1 MIGPGGMG
9 RLSDRNRPKAKLKDV
24 SIRRIL
30 LLFKRYWGQLLVI
43 IGLALLAAVMG
54 LIPPLVMK
62 EIIDTAIPQGRV
74 QLLSVMALLLIV
86 LPVLS
91 GVVGVW
97 QNHLNTKVTQ
107 GVIRDLGQSLFHN
120 LQRQSMSFFT
130 DARSGEIVQRITGD
144 VQSVQS
150 VVTSIVVSSITQIVI
165 VFTTIGIL
173 FALDWKL
180 AIISVLI
187 LPLFVLPVK
196 KVSKLRKELRIETQ
210 KVRSDITS
218 QLNENFGIS
227 GALLT
232 RIFGREKQQ
241 EQEFTTMNQKVMD
254 LELRLN
260 LVGRWFGMATSTL
273 GPLGTAIIYI
283 YGGYSVIQGDMTLG
297 SIVAFTAYL
306 GRLYMPVGTLLN
318 LHVEVAT
325 ALGVFQRIF
334 EYQDMVPDV
343 MDAEGARQLG
353 AVAGHVRYKQ
363 VSFAYKVGEQSR
375 VREKGKLAEAGQ
387 KGRTGESGERG
398 KAEELHEVEQ
408 RGKLAERGEG
418 AERGRLTD
426 RGEGAEKGRLTDR
439 GGEREKVQYALR
451 DITFE
456 AQPGEMVAL
465 VGPSGAGKSTL
476 IGMIA
481 RLYDPTAG
489 VVEVDGVNV
498 RDVELA
504 SLRAQIAYVTQ
515 ESFLFH
521 ATIGD
526 NLRFAREDATR
537 EEMEAACRQA
547 YIHDFIVS
555 LPEGYDTM
563 VGERGH
569 RLSGGER
576 QRIAIARAILKRP
589 RILILDE
596 ATSHLDSESESYV
609 QAALEELMQ
618 GRTTL
623 VIAHRLSTVLA
634 ADHILVI
641 EAGSVVE
648 RGTHSELLALEG
660 LYARLYSTQFAK
672 AAEEA
677 AKGGLV

>member
-1 MIGPGGMG
+1 MG

-74 QLLSVMALLLIV
+74 QLLAVMALLLIV

-343 MDAEGARQLG
+343 MDADGARQLG
-353 AVAGHVRYKQ
+353 PVAGHVRYKQ

-375 VREKGKLAEAGQ
+375 AREKGKLVEAGQ
-387 KGRTGESGERG
+387 KATPG
-398 KAEELHEVEQ
+398 EQ
-408 RGKLAERGEG
+408 RER
-418 AERGRLTD
+418 D
-426 RGEGAEKGRLTDR
+426 
-439 GGEREKVQYALR
+439 KVQYALR

-526 NLRFAREDATR
+526 NLRFAREDATH

-677 AKGGLV
+677 AKGGVG

>member
-1 MIGPGGMG
+1 MG

-24 SIRRIL
+24 SVKRIL
-30 LLFKRYWGQLLVI
+30 RLFRGYWGQLLVI
-43 IGLALLAAVMG
+43 IGLALLAAVIG

-62 EIIDTAIPQGRV
+62 EIIDKAIPQGSMK
-74 QLLSVMALLLIV
+74 LLAEMAMLMLL

-91 GVVGVW
+91 GVLGVW

-107 GVIRDLGQSLFHN
+107 GVIRDLGQSLFQN

-144 VQSVQS
+144 VQAVQS
-150 VVTSIVVSSITQIVI
+150 VVTSLVVSSITQIVI
-165 VFTTIGIL
+165 VVSTISIL

-196 KVSKLRKELRIETQ
+196 KVSKLRKALRMETQ
-210 KVRSDITS
+210 KVRSDISS
-218 QLNENFGIS
+218 QLSENFGIS

-232 RIFGREKQQ
+232 RIFGRERQQ
-241 EQEFTTMNQKVMD
+241 EIEFTAMNQKVMD

-273 GPLGTAIIYI
+273 GPLGTAIIYL
-283 YGGYSVIQGDMTLG
+283 YGGYSVISGSMSLG
-297 SIVAFTAYL
+297 AIVAFAAYL

-318 LHVEVAT
+318 LQVEVGT

-343 MDAEGARQLG
+343 MDAAGARPLG
-353 AVAGHVRYKQ
+353 PVAGHVAYKQ
-363 VSFAYKVGEQSR
+363 VSFAYKPG
-375 VREKGKLAEAGQ
+375 
-387 KGRTGESGERG
+387 
-398 KAEELHEVEQ
+398 
-408 RGKLAERGEG
+408 
-418 AERGRLTD
+418 
-426 RGEGAEKGRLTDR
+426 
-439 GGEREKVQYALR
+439 QYALR
-451 DITFE
+451 DVTFD

-481 RLYDPTAG
+481 RLYDPTEG
-489 VVEVDGVNV
+489 IVEVDGVNV
-498 RDVELA
+498 TDVQLD

-648 RGTHSELLALEG
+648 RGTHRELLALDG
-660 LYARLYSTQFAK
+660 LYARLYSKQFAT
-672 AAEEA
+672 AAE
-677 AKGGLV
+677 V

>member
-1 MIGPGGMG
+1 MGPGGMG
-9 RLSDRNRPKAKLKDV
+9 RLSDRDRPKAKLKDV
-24 SIRRIL
+24 SVKRIL
-30 LLFKRYWGQLLVI
+30 TLFRGYWGQLLGI
-43 IGLALLAAVMG
+43 IGLALLAAVVG

-62 EIIDTAIPQGRV
+62 EIIDKAIPQGNMR
-74 QLLSVMALLLIV
+74 LLAELAMLMLLL
-86 LPVLS
+86 PVVS
-91 GVVGVW
+91 GVLGVW

-107 GVIRDLGQSLFHN
+107 GVIRDLGLSLFQN
-120 LQRQSMSFFT
+120 LQRQSMAFYT

-144 VQSVQS
+144 VQAVQG
-150 VVTSIVVSSITQIVI
+150 VVTSLVVSSITQLVI
-165 VFTTIGIL
+165 VATTIGIL

-187 LPLFVLPVK
+187 LPLFMMPVK
-196 KVSKLRKELRIETQ
+196 KVSKLRKALRIETQ

-232 RIFGREKQQ
+232 RIFGRERQQ
-241 EQEFTTMNQKVMD
+241 EAEFKAMNQKVMD

-273 GPLGTAIIYI
+273 GPLGTAIIYM
-283 YGGYSVIQGDMTLG
+283 YGGFSVISGTMSLG
-297 SIVAFTAYL
+297 AIVAFAAYL

-318 LHVEVAT
+318 LQVEVGT

-343 MDAEGARQLG
+343 MDAPGAMPLPQ
-353 AVAGHVRYKQ
+353 VAGRVAYKH
-363 VSFAYKVGEQSR
+363 VSFAYKPG
-375 VREKGKLAEAGQ
+375 
-387 KGRTGESGERG
+387 
-398 KAEELHEVEQ
+398 
-408 RGKLAERGEG
+408 
-418 AERGRLTD
+418 
-426 RGEGAEKGRLTDR
+426 
-439 GGEREKVQYALR
+439 QYALR
-451 DITFE
+451 DVTFE
-456 AQPGEMVAL
+456 AQPGEMIAL

-481 RLYDPTAG
+481 RLYDPTEG
-489 VVEVDGVNV
+489 IVEVDGVNV
-498 RDVELA
+498 RGVGLA
-504 SLRAQIAYVTQ
+504 SLRSQIAYVTQ

-648 RGTHSELLALEG
+648 RGTHRELLALDG

-677 AKGGLV
+677 

>member
-1 MIGPGGMG
+1 MGPGGMG

-24 SIRRIL
+24 SVKRIL
-30 LLFKRYWGQLLVI
+30 RLFKGYWGQLLAI
-43 IGLALLAAVMG
+43 IGLALFAAIIG

-62 EIIDTAIPQGRV
+62 EIIDTAIPKGNV
-74 QLLSVMALLLIV
+74 KLLAGMALLMLF
-86 LPVLS
+86 LPVVS
-91 GVVGVW
+91 GILGVW

-120 LQRQSMSFFT
+120 LQRQSMAFFT

-144 VQSVQS
+144 VQAVQS
-150 VVTSIVVSSITQIVI
+150 VVTSLVVSSITQIVI
-165 VFTTIGIL
+165 VVSTIGIL

-196 KVSKLRKELRIETQ
+196 KVSRLRKSLRTETQ

-218 QLNENFGIS
+218 QLSENFGIS

-241 EQEFTTMNQKVMD
+241 EIEFTAMNQKVMD

-260 LVGRWFGMATSTL
+260 LIGRWFGMATSTL
-273 GPLGTAIIYI
+273 GPLGTAIIYM
-283 YGGYSVIQGDMTLG
+283 YGGYSVISGSMTLG
-297 SIVAFTAYL
+297 SIVAFAAYL

-343 MDAEGARQLG
+343 MDSVGAAPLKQ
-353 AVAGHVRYKQ
+353 VAGRVAYKQ
-363 VSFAYKVGEQSR
+363 VSFAYKPG
-375 VREKGKLAEAGQ
+375 
-387 KGRTGESGERG
+387 
-398 KAEELHEVEQ
+398 
-408 RGKLAERGEG
+408 
-418 AERGRLTD
+418 
-426 RGEGAEKGRLTDR
+426 
-439 GGEREKVQYALR
+439 QYALR
-451 DITFE
+451 DVTFE

-481 RLYDPTAG
+481 RLYDSTSG

-498 RDVELA
+498 RDVQLA

-648 RGTHSELLALEG
+648 RGTHRELLALDG
-660 LYARLYSTQFAK
+660 LYARLYSTQFAH
-672 AAEEA
+672 AAEE
-677 AKGGLV
+677 

>member
-1 MIGPGGMG
+1 MG

-24 SIRRIL
+24 SVKRIL
-30 LLFKRYWGQLLVI
+30 RLFKGYWGQLLAI
-43 IGLALLAAVMG
+43 IGLALFAAVIG

-62 EIIDTAIPQGRV
+62 EIIDKAIPQGNMK
-74 QLLSVMALLLIV
+74 LLAGMALLMIF
-86 LPVLS
+86 LPVVS
-91 GVVGVW
+91 GVLGVW

-120 LQRQSMSFFT
+120 LQRQSMAFFT
-130 DARSGEIVQRITGD
+130 EARSGEIVQRITGD
-144 VQSVQS
+144 VQAVQS
-150 VVTSIVVSSITQIVI
+150 VVTSLVVSSITQIVI
-165 VFTTIGIL
+165 VVSTIGIL

-196 KVSKLRKELRIETQ
+196 KVSKLRKELRTETQ

-218 QLNENFGIS
+218 QLSENFGIS

-241 EQEFTTMNQKVMD
+241 EIEFMAMNQKVMD

-273 GPLGTAIIYI
+273 GPLGTAIIYM
-283 YGGYSVIQGDMTLG
+283 YGGYSVISGIMTLG
-297 SIVAFTAYL
+297 SIVAFAAYL
-306 GRLYMPVGTLLN
+306 GRLYMPVGMLLN

-343 MDAEGARQLG
+343 MDAEGARPLG
-353 AVAGHVRYKQ
+353 LVEGRVAYKQ
-363 VSFAYKVGEQSR
+363 VSFAYKPG
-375 VREKGKLAEAGQ
+375 
-387 KGRTGESGERG
+387 
-398 KAEELHEVEQ
+398 
-408 RGKLAERGEG
+408 
-418 AERGRLTD
+418 
-426 RGEGAEKGRLTDR
+426 
-439 GGEREKVQYALR
+439 QYALR
-451 DITFE
+451 DVTFE

-481 RLYDPTAG
+481 RLYDSTSG

-498 RDVELA
+498 RDVQLA

-648 RGTHSELLALEG
+648 RGTHSELLALDG
-660 LYARLYSTQFAK
+660 LYARLYSTQFASVT
-672 AAEEA
+672 EE
-677 AKGGLV
+677 

>member
-1 MIGPGGMG
+1 MG

-24 SIRRIL
+24 SVKRIL
-30 LLFKRYWGQLLVI
+30 RLFKGYWGQLLAI
-43 IGLALLAAVMG
+43 IGLALFAAIIG

-62 EIIDTAIPQGRV
+62 EIIDTAIPKGNV
-74 QLLSVMALLLIV
+74 KLLAGMALLMLF
-86 LPVLS
+86 LPVVS
-91 GVVGVW
+91 GILGVW

-120 LQRQSMSFFT
+120 LQRQSMAFFT

-144 VQSVQS
+144 VQAVQS
-150 VVTSIVVSSITQIVI
+150 VVTSLVVSSITQIVI
-165 VFTTIGIL
+165 VVSTIGIL

-196 KVSKLRKELRIETQ
+196 KVSRLRKSLRTETQ

-218 QLNENFGIS
+218 QLSENFGIS

-241 EQEFTTMNQKVMD
+241 EIEFTAMNQKVMD

-260 LVGRWFGMATSTL
+260 LIGRWFGMATSTL
-273 GPLGTAIIYI
+273 GPLGTAIIYM
-283 YGGYSVIQGDMTLG
+283 YGGYSVISGSMTLG
-297 SIVAFTAYL
+297 SIVAFAAYL

-343 MDAEGARQLG
+343 MDSVGAAPLKQ
-353 AVAGHVRYKQ
+353 VAGRVAYKQ
-363 VSFAYKVGEQSR
+363 VSFAYKPG
-375 VREKGKLAEAGQ
+375 
-387 KGRTGESGERG
+387 
-398 KAEELHEVEQ
+398 
-408 RGKLAERGEG
+408 
-418 AERGRLTD
+418 
-426 RGEGAEKGRLTDR
+426 
-439 GGEREKVQYALR
+439 QYALR
-451 DITFE
+451 DVTFE

-481 RLYDPTAG
+481 RLYDSTSG

-498 RDVELA
+498 RDVQLA

-648 RGTHSELLALEG
+648 RGTHRELLALDG
-660 LYARLYSTQFAK
+660 LYARLYSTQFAH
-672 AAEEA
+672 AAEE
-677 AKGGLV
+677 

>member
-1 MIGPGGMG
+1 MGPGGMG

-30 LLFKRYWGQLLVI
+30 FLFKRYWGQLLVI
-43 IGLALLAAVMG
+43 IGLALLAAVIG

-74 QLLSVMALLLIV
+74 QLLSVMALLLIL

-91 GVVGVW
+91 GVLGVW

-120 LQRQSMSFFT
+120 LQRQSMAFFT

-196 KVSKLRKELRIETQ
+196 KVSKLRKALRLETQ

-241 EQEFTTMNQKVMD
+241 ELEFTTMNQKVMD

-283 YGGYSVIQGDMTLG
+283 YGGYSVINGDMTLG

-318 LHVEVAT
+318 LQVEVAT

-353 AVAGHVRYKQ
+353 PVAGRVSYKQ
-363 VSFAYKVGEQSR
+363 VSFAYKSGEAGGSGRQGKSVDQGEAR
-375 VREKGKLAEAGQ
+375 QKGKPGDPGEEAGSWRIQ
-387 KGRTGESGERG
+387 VKQGRKGSKDPGEARQEGKGRS
-398 KAEELHEVEQ
+398 
-408 RGKLAERGEG
+408 
-418 AERGRLTD
+418 
-426 RGEGAEKGRLTDR
+426 
-439 GGEREKVQYALR
+439 VQYALR
-451 DITFE
+451 DVTFE

-498 RDVELA
+498 RDVGLA

-641 EAGSVVE
+641 EAGGVVE

-677 AKGGLV
+677 AK

>member
-1 MIGPGGMG
+1 MG

-74 QLLSVMALLLIV
+74 QLLAVMALLLIV

-196 KVSKLRKELRIETQ
+196 KVSKLRKDLRIETQ

-353 AVAGHVRYKQ
+353 PVAGHVRYKQ

-375 VREKGKLAEAGQ
+375 ARVKGKLAEV
-387 KGRTGESGERG
+387 GE
-398 KAEELHEVEQ
+398 KATPGEQ
-408 RGKLAERGEG
+408 R
-418 AERGRLTD
+418 
-426 RGEGAEKGRLTDR
+426 
-439 GGEREKVQYALR
+439 EREKVQYALR

-489 VVEVDGVNV
+489 AVEVDGVNV

-677 AKGGLV
+677 AKGGLG

>member
-1 MIGPGGMG
+1 MG

-24 SIRRIL
+24 SVRRIL
-30 LLFKRYWGQLLVI
+30 QLFKRYWAQIIVI
-43 IGLALLAAVMG
+43 IGLALLAAVIG

-74 QLLSVMALLLIV
+74 KLLSVMALMMIL

-91 GVVGVW
+91 GMLGVW

-120 LQRQSMSFFT
+120 LQRQSMAFFT

-196 KVSKLRKELRIETQ
+196 RVSKMRKELRVETQ

-241 EQEFTTMNQKVMD
+241 EQAFTTMNQKVMD

-283 YGGYSVIQGDMTLG
+283 YGGYSVIQGHMTLG

-318 LHVEVAT
+318 LQVEVAT

-343 MDAEGARQLG
+343 MDAEDAFELG
-353 AVAGHVRYKQ
+353 PVKGRVAYKG
-363 VSFAYKVGEQSR
+363 VSFAYKPD
-375 VREKGKLAEAGQ
+375 KG
-387 KGRTGESGERG
+387 GERG
-398 KAEELHEVEQ
+398 KVGKPAE
-408 RGKLAERGEG
+408 RGTAGELAERGKAGELVERG
-418 AERGRLTD
+418 KAGELAERGKAGELEE
-426 RGEGAEKGRLTDR
+426 RGKA
-439 GGEREKVQYALR
+439 VQYALR

-489 VVEVDGVNV
+489 SIEVDGVNV
-498 RDVELA
+498 RAVELA

-547 YIHDFIVS
+547 YIHDFIMS

-609 QAALEELMQ
+609 QAALEKLMQ

-648 RGTHSELLALEG
+648 RGTHSELLAKEG

-677 AKGGLV
+677 AK

>member
-1 MIGPGGMG
+1 MG

-24 SIRRIL
+24 SVKRIL
-30 LLFKRYWGQLLVI
+30 RLFKGYWGQLLAI
-43 IGLALLAAVMG
+43 IGLALFAALIG

-62 EIIDTAIPQGRV
+62 EIIDKAIPQGNMK
-74 QLLSVMALLLIV
+74 LLAGMALLMIF
-86 LPVLS
+86 LPVVS
-91 GVVGVW
+91 GVLGVW

-120 LQRQSMSFFT
+120 LQRQSMAFFT

-144 VQSVQS
+144 VQAVQS
-150 VVTSIVVSSITQIVI
+150 VVTSLVVSSITQIVI
-165 VFTTIGIL
+165 VVSTIGIL

-196 KVSKLRKELRIETQ
+196 KVSRLRKSLRTETQ

-218 QLNENFGIS
+218 QLSENFGIS

-241 EQEFTTMNQKVMD
+241 EIEFTAMNQKVMD

-273 GPLGTAIIYI
+273 GPLGTAIIYM
-283 YGGYSVIQGDMTLG
+283 YGGYSVISGSMTLG
-297 SIVAFTAYL
+297 SIVAFAAYL
-306 GRLYMPVGTLLN
+306 GRLYMPVGMLLN

-343 MDAEGARQLG
+343 MDADGARPLSQVEG
-353 AVAGHVRYKQ
+353 RVAYKQ
-363 VSFAYKVGEQSR
+363 VSFAYKPG
-375 VREKGKLAEAGQ
+375 
-387 KGRTGESGERG
+387 
-398 KAEELHEVEQ
+398 
-408 RGKLAERGEG
+408 
-418 AERGRLTD
+418 
-426 RGEGAEKGRLTDR
+426 
-439 GGEREKVQYALR
+439 QYALR
-451 DITFE
+451 DVTFE

-481 RLYDPTAG
+481 RLYDSTSG

-498 RDVELA
+498 RDVQLA

-648 RGTHSELLALEG
+648 RGTHSELLALDG
-660 LYARLYSTQFAK
+660 LYARLYSTQFAH
-672 AAEEA
+672 AVEE
-677 AKGGLV
+677 

>member
-1 MIGPGGMG
+1 VIGPGGSGGPGGMG

-74 QLLSVMALLLIV
+74 QLLAVMALLLIV

-343 MDAEGARQLG
+343 MDADGARQLG
-353 AVAGHVRYKQ
+353 PVAGHVRYKQ

-375 VREKGKLAEAGQ
+375 AREKGKLVEAGQ
-387 KGRTGESGERG
+387 KATPG
-398 KAEELHEVEQ
+398 EQ
-408 RGKLAERGEG
+408 R
-418 AERGRLTD
+418 
-426 RGEGAEKGRLTDR
+426 
-439 GGEREKVQYALR
+439 EREKVQYALR

-526 NLRFAREDATR
+526 NLRFAREDATH

-677 AKGGLV
+677 AKGGVG

>member
-1 MIGPGGMG
+1 MG

-24 SIRRIL
+24 SVKRIL
-30 LLFKRYWGQLLVI
+30 RLFKGYWGQLLAI
-43 IGLALLAAVMG
+43 IGLALFAALIG

-62 EIIDTAIPQGRV
+62 EIIDTAIPQGNMK
-74 QLLSVMALLLIV
+74 LLAGMALLMIF
-86 LPVLS
+86 LPVVS
-91 GVVGVW
+91 GMLGVW

-120 LQRQSMSFFT
+120 LQRQSMAFFT
-130 DARSGEIVQRITGD
+130 EARSGEIVQRITGD
-144 VQSVQS
+144 VQAVQS
-150 VVTSIVVSSITQIVI
+150 VVTSLVVSSITQIVI
-165 VFTTIGIL
+165 VVSTIGIL

-196 KVSKLRKELRIETQ
+196 KVSRLRKSLRTETQ

-218 QLNENFGIS
+218 QLTENFGIS

-241 EQEFTTMNQKVMD
+241 EIEFTAMNQKVMD

-273 GPLGTAIIYI
+273 GPLGTAIIYM
-283 YGGYSVIQGDMTLG
+283 YGGYSVISGSMTLG
-297 SIVAFTAYL
+297 SIVAFAAYL
-306 GRLYMPVGTLLN
+306 GRLYMPVGMLLN

-343 MDAEGARQLG
+343 MDSVGATPLTQ
-353 AVAGHVRYKQ
+353 VAGRVAYKQ
-363 VSFAYKVGEQSR
+363 VSFAYKPG
-375 VREKGKLAEAGQ
+375 
-387 KGRTGESGERG
+387 
-398 KAEELHEVEQ
+398 
-408 RGKLAERGEG
+408 
-418 AERGRLTD
+418 
-426 RGEGAEKGRLTDR
+426 
-439 GGEREKVQYALR
+439 QYALR
-451 DITFE
+451 DVTFE

-481 RLYDPTAG
+481 RLYDSTSG

-498 RDVELA
+498 RDVQLA
-504 SLRAQIAYVTQ
+504 SLREQIAYVTQ

-648 RGTHSELLALEG
+648 RGTHSELLALDG
-660 LYARLYSTQFAK
+660 LYARLYSTQFAH
-672 AAEEA
+672 AAE
-677 AKGGLV
+677 V

>member
-1 MIGPGGMG
+1 MG

-150 VVTSIVVSSITQIVI
+150 VVTSIVVSSITQIVV

-353 AVAGHVRYKQ
+353 PVAGHVRYKQ

-375 VREKGKLAEAGQ
+375 AREKGKLAEAGQ
-387 KGRTGESGERG
+387 KATPG
-398 KAEELHEVEQ
+398 EQ
-408 RGKLAERGEG
+408 RA
-418 AERGRLTD
+418 
-426 RGEGAEKGRLTDR
+426 
-439 GGEREKVQYALR
+439 REKVQYALR

-489 VVEVDGVNV
+489 AVEVDGVNV

-677 AKGGLV
+677 AKGGLG

>member
-1 MIGPGGMG
+1 MKMGPGGMG
-9 RLSDRNRPKAKLKDV
+9 RLSDRDRPKAKLKDV
-24 SIRRIL
+24 SVKRIL
-30 LLFKRYWGQLLVI
+30 TLFRGYWGQLLGI
-43 IGLALLAAVMG
+43 IGLALLAAVVG

-62 EIIDTAIPQGRV
+62 EIIDKAIPQGSMR
-74 QLLSVMALLLIV
+74 LLAEMAMLMLLL
-86 LPVLS
+86 PVVS
-91 GVVGVW
+91 GVLGVW

-107 GVIRDLGQSLFHN
+107 GVIRDLGLSLFQN
-120 LQRQSMSFFT
+120 LQRQSMAFYT

-144 VQSVQS
+144 VQAVQG
-150 VVTSIVVSSITQIVI
+150 VVTSLVVSSITQLVI
-165 VFTTIGIL
+165 VATTIGIL

-187 LPLFVLPVK
+187 LPLFMMPVK
-196 KVSKLRKELRIETQ
+196 KVSKLRKALRIETQ
-210 KVRSDITS
+210 RVRSDITS

-232 RIFGREKQQ
+232 RIFGRERQQ
-241 EQEFTTMNQKVMD
+241 EAEFKAMNQKVMD

-273 GPLGTAIIYI
+273 GPLGTAIIYL
-283 YGGYSVIQGDMTLG
+283 YGGFSVISGTMSLG
-297 SIVAFTAYL
+297 AIVAFAAYL

-318 LHVEVAT
+318 LQVEVGT

-343 MDAEGARQLG
+343 MDAPGALPLPQ
-353 AVAGHVRYKQ
+353 VAGRVAYKH
-363 VSFAYKVGEQSR
+363 VSFAYKPG
-375 VREKGKLAEAGQ
+375 
-387 KGRTGESGERG
+387 
-398 KAEELHEVEQ
+398 
-408 RGKLAERGEG
+408 
-418 AERGRLTD
+418 
-426 RGEGAEKGRLTDR
+426 
-439 GGEREKVQYALR
+439 QYALQ
-451 DITFE
+451 DVTFE
-456 AQPGEMVAL
+456 AQPGEMIAL

-481 RLYDPTAG
+481 RLYDPTDG
-489 VVEVDGVNV
+489 IVEVDGVNV
-498 RDVELA
+498 RGVRLA
-504 SLRAQIAYVTQ
+504 SLRSQIAYVTQ

-648 RGTHSELLALEG
+648 RGTHRELLALDG

-672 AAEEA
+672 VAEEA
-677 AKGGLV
+677 

>member
-1 MIGPGGMG
+1 MGPGSMG

-24 SIRRIL
+24 SVRRIL
-30 LLFKRYWGQLLVI
+30 RLFKGYWGQLIAI
-43 IGLALLAAVMG
+43 IGLALFAALIG

-62 EIIDTAIPQGRV
+62 EIIDKAIPQGNMK
-74 QLLSVMALLLIV
+74 LLAGMALLMIF
-86 LPVLS
+86 LPVVS
-91 GVVGVW
+91 GVLGVW

-120 LQRQSMSFFT
+120 LQRQSMAFFT

-144 VQSVQS
+144 VQAVQS
-150 VVTSIVVSSITQIVI
+150 VVTSLVVSSITQIVI
-165 VFTTIGIL
+165 VVSTIGIL

-196 KVSKLRKELRIETQ
+196 KVSRVRKSLRTETQ

-218 QLNENFGIS
+218 QLSENFGIS

-241 EQEFTTMNQKVMD
+241 EIEFTAMNQKVMD

-273 GPLGTAIIYI
+273 GPLGTAIIYM
-283 YGGYSVIQGDMTLG
+283 YGGYSVISGSMTLG
-297 SIVAFTAYL
+297 SIVAFAAYL
-306 GRLYMPVGTLLN
+306 GRLYMPVGMLLN

-343 MDAEGARQLG
+343 MDHADAQPLG
-353 AVAGHVRYKQ
+353 SVAGRVAYKQ
-363 VSFAYKVGEQSR
+363 VSFAYKPG
-375 VREKGKLAEAGQ
+375 
-387 KGRTGESGERG
+387 
-398 KAEELHEVEQ
+398 
-408 RGKLAERGEG
+408 
-418 AERGRLTD
+418 
-426 RGEGAEKGRLTDR
+426 
-439 GGEREKVQYALR
+439 QYALR
-451 DITFE
+451 DVTFE

-481 RLYDPTAG
+481 RLYDPTSG

-648 RGTHSELLALEG
+648 RGTHSELLALDG
-660 LYARLYSTQFAK
+660 LYARLYSTQFAH
-672 AAEEA
+672 AAEE
-677 AKGGLV
+677 

>member
-1 MIGPGGMG
+1 MGPGGMG

-24 SIRRIL
+24 SVRRIL
-30 LLFKRYWGQLLVI
+30 FLFKRYWGQLLVI
-43 IGLALLAAVMG
+43 IGLALLAAVIG

-74 QLLSVMALLLIV
+74 QLLSVMALLLIL

-91 GVVGVW
+91 GVLGVW

-120 LQRQSMSFFT
+120 LQRQSMAFFT

-196 KVSKLRKELRIETQ
+196 KVSKLRKALRLETQ

-241 EQEFTTMNQKVMD
+241 ELEFTTMNQKVMD

-283 YGGYSVIQGDMTLG
+283 YGGYSVINGDMTLG

-318 LHVEVAT
+318 LQVEVAT

-353 AVAGHVRYKQ
+353 PVAGRVSYKQ
-363 VSFAYKVGEQSR
+363 VSFAYKSGEAGGSGRQGKSVDQGEAR
-375 VREKGKLAEAGQ
+375 QKGKLGDQGEARQ
-387 KGRTGESGERG
+387 KGKLGDPGEARQE
-398 KAEELHEVEQ
+398 
-408 RGKLAERGEG
+408 GKL
-418 AERGRLTD
+418 
-426 RGEGAEKGRLTDR
+426 KGSR
-439 GGEREKVQYALR
+439 
-451 DITFE
+451 
-456 AQPGEMVAL
+456 
-465 VGPSGAGKSTL
+465 
-476 IGMIA
+476 
-481 RLYDPTAG
+481 
-489 VVEVDGVNV
+489 
-498 RDVELA
+498 
-504 SLRAQIAYVTQ
+504 
-515 ESFLFH
+515 
-521 ATIGD
+521 
-526 NLRFAREDATR
+526 
-537 EEMEAACRQA
+537 
-547 YIHDFIVS
+547 
-555 LPEGYDTM
+555 
-563 VGERGH
+563 
-569 RLSGGER
+569 
-576 QRIAIARAILKRP
+576 
-589 RILILDE
+589 
-596 ATSHLDSESESYV
+596 
-609 QAALEELMQ
+609 
-618 GRTTL
+618 
-623 VIAHRLSTVLA
+623 
-634 ADHILVI
+634 
-641 EAGSVVE
+641 
-648 RGTHSELLALEG
+648 
-660 LYARLYSTQFAK
+660 
-672 AAEEA
+672 
-677 AKGGLV
+677 

>member
-1 MIGPGGMG
+1 MG

-30 LLFKRYWGQLLVI
+30 LLFKSYWGQIMVI
-43 IGLALLAAVMG
+43 IGLALLAAVIG

-74 QLLSVMALLLIV
+74 KLLSVMALLMIL

-91 GVVGVW
+91 GVLGVW

-107 GVIRDLGQSLFHN
+107 GVIRDLGQSLFVN
-120 LQRQSMSFFT
+120 LQRQSMAFFT

-196 KVSKLRKELRIETQ
+196 KVSQVRKVLRLETQ
-210 KVRSDITS
+210 KVRSEITS

-241 EQEFTTMNQKVMD
+241 EQEFTKMNQKVMD

-260 LVGRWFGMATSTL
+260 LVGRWFGMATNTL

-283 YGGYSVIQGDMTLG
+283 YGGYSVINGDMTLG

-318 LHVEVAT
+318 LQVEVAT

-353 AVAGHVRYKQ
+353 TVAGRVSYKQ
-363 VSFAYKVGEQSR
+363 VSFAYKLEKTGRAEELGVGQR
-375 VREKGKLAEAGQ
+375 GRAEELGVGQ
-387 KGRTGESGERG
+387 RG
-398 KAEELHEVEQ
+398 KAKEP
-408 RGKLAERGEG
+408 
-418 AERGRLTD
+418 
-426 RGEGAEKGRLTDR
+426 
-439 GGEREKVQYALR
+439 REKVVQYALR
-451 DITFE
+451 DVTFE

-498 RDVELA
+498 RDVGLA

-677 AKGGLV
+677 AKGGLA

>member
-1 MIGPGGMG
+1 MRPGGSMG
-9 RLSDRNRPKAKLKDV
+9 GLADRMNNRPKAKLKDV
-24 SIRRIL
+24 SVRRIWQ
-30 LLFKRYWGQLLVI
+30 LFHGYWGQLIAI
-43 IGLALLAAVMG
+43 IGLALVAAVIG

-62 EIIDTAIPQGRV
+62 EIIDKAIPQGSMR
-74 QLLSVMALLLIV
+74 LLAEMALLMIL
-86 LPVLS
+86 LPVVS
-91 GVVGVW
+91 GTLGVW

-107 GVIRDLGQSLFHN
+107 GVIRDLGQSLYHN
-120 LQRQSMSFFT
+120 LQRQSMAFFT

-144 VQSVQS
+144 VQAVQN
-150 VVTSIVVSSITQIVI
+150 VVTSLVVSSITQIVI
-165 VFTTIGIL
+165 VATTMGIL

-180 AIISVLI
+180 AIISMII

-196 KVSKLRKELRIETQ
+196 KVSKVRKQLRSETQ
-210 KVRSDITS
+210 KVRSDIAA
-218 QLNENFGIS
+218 QLGESFGIS

-232 RIFGREKQQ
+232 RIFGRERQQ
-241 EQEFTTMNQKVMD
+241 EAEFTAMNQKVMD

-260 LVGRWFGMATSTL
+260 LVGRWFGMATNTL
-273 GPLGTAIIYI
+273 GPLGTAIIYL
-283 YGGYSVIQGDMTLG
+283 YGGYSVVTGSMTLG
-297 SIVAFTAYL
+297 AIVAFAAYL

-318 LHVEVAT
+318 LQVELAT

-343 MDAEGARQLG
+343 LDALDARSLTQVVG
-353 AVAGHVRYKQ
+353 RVAYKQ
-363 VSFAYKVGEQSR
+363 VSFAYKPG
-375 VREKGKLAEAGQ
+375 
-387 KGRTGESGERG
+387 
-398 KAEELHEVEQ
+398 
-408 RGKLAERGEG
+408 
-418 AERGRLTD
+418 
-426 RGEGAEKGRLTDR
+426 
-439 GGEREKVQYALR
+439 QYALR
-451 DITFE
+451 DVTFD

-498 RDVELA
+498 RDVQLA
-504 SLRAQIAYVTQ
+504 SLRSQIAYVTQ

-526 NLRFAREDATR
+526 NLRFAKADASA

-648 RGTHSELLALEG
+648 RGTHSELLALDG
-660 LYARLYSTQFAK
+660 LYARLYRTQFAK
-672 AAEEA
+672 AVEA
-677 AKGGLV
+677 

>member
-1 MIGPGGMG
+1 MMGPGGMG

-24 SIRRIL
+24 SIKRIL
-30 LLFKRYWGQLLVI
+30 GLFRGYRGQLAVI
-43 IGLALLAAVMG
+43 IGLALLAAIVG

-62 EIIDTAIPQGRV
+62 EIIDKAIPQGNMK
-74 QLLSVMALLLIV
+74 LLAEMAVLMVV

-91 GVVGVW
+91 GMLGVW

-120 LQRQSMSFFT
+120 LQRQSMAFFT

-144 VQSVQS
+144 VQAVQS
-150 VVTSIVVSSITQIVI
+150 VVTSLVVSSITQIV
-165 VFTTIGIL
+165 VVVSTIGIL

-187 LPLFVLPVK
+187 LPLFMLPVK
-196 KVSKLRKELRIETQ
+196 KVSKMRKTLRTETQ
-210 KVRSDITS
+210 KVRSDISS
-218 QLNENFGIS
+218 QLSENFGIS

-232 RIFGREKQQ
+232 RIFGREQQQ
-241 EQEFTTMNQKVMD
+241 EKEFTAMNQKVMD

-260 LVGRWFGMATSTL
+260 LVGRWFGMATNTL
-273 GPLGTAIIYI
+273 GPLGTAIIYM
-283 YGGYSVIQGDMTLG
+283 YGGYSVISGSMTLG
-297 SIVAFTAYL
+297 AIVAFAAYL
-306 GRLYMPVGTLLN
+306 GRLYMPVATLLN
-318 LHVEVAT
+318 LQVEVAT

-343 MDAEGARQLG
+343 LDRKDARPLG
-353 AVAGHVRYKQ
+353 LAAGRVAYKQ
-363 VSFAYKVGEQSR
+363 VSFAYQPG
-375 VREKGKLAEAGQ
+375 
-387 KGRTGESGERG
+387 
-398 KAEELHEVEQ
+398 
-408 RGKLAERGEG
+408 
-418 AERGRLTD
+418 
-426 RGEGAEKGRLTDR
+426 
-439 GGEREKVQYALR
+439 QYALR
-451 DITFE
+451 NVTFD
-456 AQPGEMVAL
+456 AQPGEMIAL

-481 RLYDPTAG
+481 RLYDPTEG
-489 VVEVDGVNV
+489 IVEVDGVDV
-498 RDVELA
+498 RDVQLA
-504 SLRAQIAYVTQ
+504 TLRSQIAYVTQ

-537 EEMEAACRQA
+537 EEMEAAARQA
-547 YIHDFIVS
+547 YIHDFIMS

-641 EAGSVVE
+641 EAGGVVE
-648 RGTHSELLALEG
+648 RGTHSELLALDG

-672 AAEEA
+672 AAEA
-677 AKGGLV
+677 

>member
-1 MIGPGGMG
+1 MMGPGGPGGMG

-91 GVVGVW
+91 GMVGVW

-353 AVAGHVRYKQ
+353 PVAGHVRYKQ

-375 VREKGKLAEAGQ
+375 AREKVKQEERGGKAEKPLEAGQ
-387 KGRTGESGERG
+387 KRRT
-398 KAEELHEVEQ
+398 VEQ
-408 RGKLAERGEG
+408 SERERLVDRGEG
-418 AERGRLTD
+418 AERGKLID
-426 RGEGAEKGRLTDR
+426 RS
-439 GGEREKVQYALR
+439 GEREKVQYALR

-555 LPEGYDTM
+555 LPDGYDTM

-648 RGTHSELLALEG
+648 RGTHSELLAMEG

-672 AAEEA
+672 VAEEA
-677 AKGGLV
+677 AKGGVG

>member
-1 MIGPGGMG
+1 MGPGGMG

-24 SIRRIL
+24 SVRRIL
-30 LLFKRYWGQLLVI
+30 RLFKGYWGQLMAI
-43 IGLALLAAVMG
+43 IGLALFAALIG

-62 EIIDTAIPQGRV
+62 EIIDKAIPLGNMK
-74 QLLSVMALLLIV
+74 LLAGMAMLMIV

-91 GVVGVW
+91 GVLGVW

-120 LQRQSMSFFT
+120 LQRQSMAFFT

-144 VQSVQS
+144 VQAVQS
-150 VVTSIVVSSITQIVI
+150 VVTSLVVSSITQIVI
-165 VFTTIGIL
+165 VVSTIGIL

-196 KVSKLRKELRIETQ
+196 KVSRLRKSLRTETQ

-218 QLNENFGIS
+218 QLSENFGIS

-232 RIFGREKQQ
+232 RIFGRERQQ
-241 EQEFTTMNQKVMD
+241 EIEFTAMNQKVMD

-273 GPLGTAIIYI
+273 GPLGTAIIYM
-283 YGGYSVIQGDMTLG
+283 YGGYSVISGSMTLG
-297 SIVAFTAYL
+297 SIVAFAAYL
-306 GRLYMPVGTLLN
+306 GRLYMPVGMLLN

-343 MDAEGARQLG
+343 MDSVGAAPLTK
-353 AVAGHVRYKQ
+353 VAGRVAYKQ
-363 VSFAYKVGEQSR
+363 VSFAYKPG
-375 VREKGKLAEAGQ
+375 
-387 KGRTGESGERG
+387 
-398 KAEELHEVEQ
+398 
-408 RGKLAERGEG
+408 
-418 AERGRLTD
+418 
-426 RGEGAEKGRLTDR
+426 
-439 GGEREKVQYALR
+439 QYALR
-451 DITFE
+451 DVTFE

-481 RLYDPTAG
+481 RLYDSTSG

-498 RDVELA
+498 RDVQLA
-504 SLRAQIAYVTQ
+504 SLREQIAYVTQ

-609 QAALEELMQ
+609 QSALEELMQ

-648 RGTHSELLALEG
+648 RGTHSELLAQDG
-660 LYARLYSTQFAK
+660 LYARLYSTQFAH
-672 AAEEA
+672 AAEE
-677 AKGGLV
+677 

>member
-1 MIGPGGMG
+1 MGPGGPGGMG

-91 GVVGVW
+91 GMVGVW

-353 AVAGHVRYKQ
+353 PVAGHVRYKQ

-375 VREKGKLAEAGQ
+375 AREKVKQEERGGKAEKPLEAGQ
-387 KGRTGESGERG
+387 KRRT
-398 KAEELHEVEQ
+398 VEQ
-408 RGKLAERGEG
+408 SERERLVDRGEG
-418 AERGRLTD
+418 AERGKLID
-426 RGEGAEKGRLTDR
+426 RS
-439 GGEREKVQYALR
+439 GEREKVQYALR

-555 LPEGYDTM
+555 LPDGYDTM

-648 RGTHSELLALEG
+648 RGTHSELLAMEG

-672 AAEEA
+672 VAEEA
-677 AKGGLV
+677 AKGGVG

>member
-1 MIGPGGMG
+1 MKRVLG
-9 RLSDRNRPKAKLKDV
+9 
-24 SIRRIL
+24 
-30 LLFKRYWGQLLVI
+30 LFRGYRGQLAVI
-43 IGLALLAAVMG
+43 IGLALLAAIVG

-62 EIIDTAIPQGRV
+62 EIIDQAIPQGNMRI
-74 QLLSVMALLLIV
+74 LAEMALLMVL
-86 LPVLS
+86 LPVVS
-91 GVVGVW
+91 GVLGVW

-107 GVIRDLGQSLFHN
+107 GVIRDLGQTLFHN
-120 LQRQSMSFFT
+120 LQRQSMAFFT

-144 VQSVQS
+144 VQAVQN
-150 VVTSIVVSSITQIVI
+150 VVTSLVVSSITQIVI
-165 VFTTIGIL
+165 VATTIGIL

-187 LPLFVLPVK
+187 LPLFMLPVK
-196 KVSKLRKELRIETQ
+196 KVSKLRKTLRIETQ
-210 KVRSDITS
+210 KVRSDITA
-218 QLNENFGIS
+218 QLSESFGIS

-232 RIFGREKQQ
+232 RIFGREQQQ
-241 EQEFTTMNQKVMD
+241 EKEFTTMNQKVMD

-273 GPLGTAIIYI
+273 GPLGTAIIYL
-283 YGGYSVIQGDMTLG
+283 YGGYSVISGHMTLG
-297 SIVAFTAYL
+297 AIIAFAAYL

-318 LHVEVAT
+318 LQVEVAT

-334 EYQDMVPDV
+334 EYQDMVPEVQDRENAGQLV
-343 MDAEGARQLG
+343 QAEGR
-353 AVAGHVRYKQ
+353 VTYKQ
-363 VSFAYKVGEQSR
+363 VSFAYQPG
-375 VREKGKLAEAGQ
+375 
-387 KGRTGESGERG
+387 
-398 KAEELHEVEQ
+398 
-408 RGKLAERGEG
+408 
-418 AERGRLTD
+418 
-426 RGEGAEKGRLTDR
+426 
-439 GGEREKVQYALR
+439 QYALK
-451 DITFE
+451 DITFD
-456 AQPGEMVAL
+456 AQAGEMVAL

-481 RLYDPTAG
+481 RLYDPTEG
-489 VVEVDGVNV
+489 IVEVDGVDV
-498 RDVELA
+498 RDVRLA
-504 SLRAQIAYVTQ
+504 SLRSQIAYVTQ

-648 RGTHSELLALEG
+648 RGTHRELLALDG

-672 AAEEA
+672 ADEAEA
-677 AKGGLV
+677 

>member
-1 MIGPGGMG
+1 MDFKTYISDHVDYYLVGPLVTLARETGVNAVRNGFVEGVSHHLEKKG
-9 RLSDRNRPKAKLKDV
+9 RVAKANLKDV
-24 SIRRIL
+24 SLPRIL
-30 LLFKRYWGQLLVI
+30 KLFRGYKSQLAAILL
-43 IGLALLAAVMG
+43 LALLAAVIG
-54 LIPPLVMK
+54 LIPPLVMR
-62 EIIDTAIPQGRV
+62 EIIDKAIPQGSMR
-74 QLLSVMALLLIV
+74 LLTEMAMLMIA
-86 LPVLS
+86 LPVAS
-91 GVVGVW
+91 GVLGVW

-107 GVIRDLGQSLFHN
+107 GVMRDLGQSLFRN

-130 DARSGEIVQRITGD
+130 DAKSGEIVQRLTGD
-144 VQSVQS
+144 VQAVQN
-150 VVTSIVVSSITQIVI
+150 VVTSLVVSSITQIVI
-165 VFTTIGIL
+165 VATTIGIL

-180 AIISVLI
+180 AILSVLI
-187 LPLFVLPVK
+187 LPLFVLPVR
-196 KVSKLRKELRIETQ
+196 KVSKVRKQLRVETQ
-210 KVRSDITS
+210 KVRADIAS
-218 QLNENFGIS
+218 QLSESFGVS

-232 RIFGREKQQ
+232 RIFGRERHQ
-241 EQEFTTMNQKVMD
+241 EAEYRTMVQKVMD

-260 LVGRWFGMATSTL
+260 LVGRWFGMATNTL
-273 GPLGTAIIYI
+273 GPLGTAIIYM
-283 YGGYSVIQGDMTLG
+283 YGGYSVITGSMTLG
-297 SIVAFTAYL
+297 GIVAFAAYL

-334 EYQDMVPDV
+334 EYEDMVPGVLDRP
-343 MDAEGARQLG
+343 DARQLG
-353 AVAGHVRYKQ
+353 LVRGHVAYKQ
-363 VSFAYKVGEQSR
+363 VSFAYTPG
-375 VREKGKLAEAGQ
+375 
-387 KGRTGESGERG
+387 
-398 KAEELHEVEQ
+398 
-408 RGKLAERGEG
+408 
-418 AERGRLTD
+418 
-426 RGEGAEKGRLTDR
+426 
-439 GGEREKVQYALR
+439 QYALR
-451 DITFE
+451 GVTFD

-481 RLYDPTAG
+481 RLYDPTEGA
-489 VVEVDGVNV
+489 VEVDGVDV
-498 RDVELA
+498 RDVQLA
-504 SLRAQIAYVTQ
+504 SLRSQIAYVTQ

-521 ATIGD
+521 ATIRE
-526 NLRFAREDATR
+526 NLLFAKEDASQ

-547 YIHDFIVS
+547 YIHDFIMS
-555 LPEGYDTM
+555 LPEGYDTT

-641 EAGSVVE
+641 EAGSIAE
-648 RGTHSELLALEG
+648 RGRIASSWRWEDCMRGCIKRSSRKQTKANG
-660 LYARLYSTQFAK
+660 CFGIPTAYAR
-672 AAEEA
+672 
-677 AKGGLV
+677 

>member
-1 MIGPGGMG
+1 M
-9 RLSDRNRPKAKLKDV
+9 
-24 SIRRIL
+24 
-30 LLFKRYWGQLLVI
+30 FKGYWGQLLAI
-43 IGLALLAAVMG
+43 IGLALFAAIIG

-62 EIIDTAIPQGRV
+62 EIIDTAIPKGNV
-74 QLLSVMALLLIV
+74 KLLAGMALLMLF
-86 LPVLS
+86 LPVVS
-91 GVVGVW
+91 GILGVW

-120 LQRQSMSFFT
+120 LQRQSMAFFT

-144 VQSVQS
+144 VQAVQS
-150 VVTSIVVSSITQIVI
+150 VVTSLVVSSITQIVI
-165 VFTTIGIL
+165 VVSTIGIL

-196 KVSKLRKELRIETQ
+196 KVSRLRKSLRTETQ

-218 QLNENFGIS
+218 QLSENFGIS

-241 EQEFTTMNQKVMD
+241 EIEFTAMNQKVMD

-260 LVGRWFGMATSTL
+260 LIGRWFGMATSTL
-273 GPLGTAIIYI
+273 GPLGTAIIYM
-283 YGGYSVIQGDMTLG
+283 YGGYSVISGSMTLG
-297 SIVAFTAYL
+297 SIVAFAAYL

-343 MDAEGARQLG
+343 MDSVGAAPLKQ
-353 AVAGHVRYKQ
+353 VAGRVAYKQ
-363 VSFAYKVGEQSR
+363 VSFAYKPG
-375 VREKGKLAEAGQ
+375 
-387 KGRTGESGERG
+387 
-398 KAEELHEVEQ
+398 
-408 RGKLAERGEG
+408 
-418 AERGRLTD
+418 
-426 RGEGAEKGRLTDR
+426 
-439 GGEREKVQYALR
+439 QYALR
-451 DITFE
+451 DVTFE

-481 RLYDPTAG
+481 RLYDSTSG

-498 RDVELA
+498 RDVQLA

-648 RGTHSELLALEG
+648 RGTHRELLALDG
-660 LYARLYSTQFAK
+660 LYARLYSTQFAH
-672 AAEEA
+672 AAEE
-677 AKGGLV
+677 

>member
-1 MIGPGGMG
+1 MGPGGMG

-30 LLFKRYWGQLLVI
+30 FLFKRYWGQLLVI
-43 IGLALLAAVMG
+43 IGLALLAAVIG

-74 QLLSVMALLLIV
+74 QLLSVMALLLIL
-86 LPVLS
+86 LPVVS
-91 GVVGVW
+91 GVLGVW

-120 LQRQSMSFFT
+120 LQRQSMAFFT

-196 KVSKLRKELRIETQ
+196 KVSKLRKALRLETQ

-241 EQEFTTMNQKVMD
+241 ELEFTTMNQKVMD

-283 YGGYSVIQGDMTLG
+283 YGGYSVINGDMTLG

-318 LHVEVAT
+318 LQVEVAT

-353 AVAGHVRYKQ
+353 QVAGRVTYKQ
-363 VSFAYKVGEQSR
+363 VSFAYKSGEAVGSGRQGKS
-375 VREKGKLAEAGQ
+375 VGQNGTGWNGKLEDPREVRQEGKLGDQ
-387 KGRTGESGERG
+387 GEVR
-398 KAEELHEVEQ
+398 Q
-408 RGKLAERGEG
+408 RGKPEDQGITAQ
-418 AERGRLTD
+418 
-426 RGEGAEKGRLTDR
+426 KG
-439 GGEREKVQYALR
+439 KQVQYALR
-451 DITFE
+451 DVTFE

-498 RDVELA
+498 RDVGLA

-641 EAGSVVE
+641 EAGGVVE

-677 AKGGLV
+677 AK

>member
-1 MIGPGGMG
+1 VGPGGMG
-9 RLSDRNRPKAKLKDV
+9 RLSDRNRPKANLKDV
-24 SIRRIL
+24 SIKRIL
-30 LLFKRYWGQLLVI
+30 RLFKGYWGQLLAI
-43 IGLALLAAVMG
+43 IGLALFAALIG

-62 EIIDTAIPQGRV
+62 EIIDKAIPQGNMKI
-74 QLLSVMALLLIV
+74 LAVMALLMIV

-91 GVVGVW
+91 GVLGVW

-120 LQRQSMSFFT
+120 LQRQSMAFFT

-144 VQSVQS
+144 VQAVQS
-150 VVTSIVVSSITQIVI
+150 VVTSLVVSSITQIVI
-165 VFTTIGIL
+165 VVSTIGIL

-196 KVSKLRKELRIETQ
+196 KVSRLRKSLRTETQ

-218 QLNENFGIS
+218 QLSENFGIS

-241 EQEFTTMNQKVMD
+241 EIEFTAMNQKVMD

-260 LVGRWFGMATSTL
+260 LIGRWFGMATNTL
-273 GPLGTAIIYI
+273 GPLGTAIIYM
-283 YGGYSVIQGDMTLG
+283 YGGYSVISGSMTLG
-297 SIVAFTAYL
+297 SIVAFAAYL
-306 GRLYMPVGTLLN
+306 GRLYMPVGMLLN

-343 MDAEGARQLG
+343 MDSVGAAPLKQ
-353 AVAGHVRYKQ
+353 VAGRVVYKQ
-363 VSFAYKVGEQSR
+363 VSFAYKPG
-375 VREKGKLAEAGQ
+375 
-387 KGRTGESGERG
+387 
-398 KAEELHEVEQ
+398 
-408 RGKLAERGEG
+408 
-418 AERGRLTD
+418 
-426 RGEGAEKGRLTDR
+426 
-439 GGEREKVQYALR
+439 QYALR
-451 DITFE
+451 DVTFE

-481 RLYDPTAG
+481 RLYDSTSG

-498 RDVELA
+498 RDVQLA

-648 RGTHSELLALEG
+648 RGTHSELLALDG
-660 LYARLYSTQFAK
+660 LYARLYSTQFAH
-672 AAEEA
+672 AADE
-677 AKGGLV
+677 

>member
-1 MIGPGGMG
+1 
-9 RLSDRNRPKAKLKDV
+9 LKDV
-24 SIRRIL
+24 SVKRIL
-30 LLFKRYWGQLLVI
+30 RLFRGYWGQLLVI
-43 IGLALLAAVMG
+43 IGLALLAAVIG

-62 EIIDTAIPQGRV
+62 EIIDKAIPQGSMK
-74 QLLSVMALLLIV
+74 LLAEMAMLMLL

-91 GVVGVW
+91 GVLGVW

-107 GVIRDLGQSLFHN
+107 GVIRDLGQSLFQN

-144 VQSVQS
+144 VQAVQS
-150 VVTSIVVSSITQIVI
+150 VVTSLVVSSITQIVI
-165 VFTTIGIL
+165 VVSTISIL

-196 KVSKLRKELRIETQ
+196 KVSKLRKALRMETQ
-210 KVRSDITS
+210 KVRSDISS
-218 QLNENFGIS
+218 QLSENFGIS

-232 RIFGREKQQ
+232 RIFGRERQQ
-241 EQEFTTMNQKVMD
+241 EIEFTAMNQKVMD

-273 GPLGTAIIYI
+273 GPLGTAIIYL
-283 YGGYSVIQGDMTLG
+283 YGGYSVISGSMSLG
-297 SIVAFTAYL
+297 AIVAFAAYL

-318 LHVEVAT
+318 LQVEVGT

-343 MDAEGARQLG
+343 MDAAGARPLG
-353 AVAGHVRYKQ
+353 PVAGHVAYKQ
-363 VSFAYKVGEQSR
+363 VSFAYKPG
-375 VREKGKLAEAGQ
+375 
-387 KGRTGESGERG
+387 
-398 KAEELHEVEQ
+398 
-408 RGKLAERGEG
+408 
-418 AERGRLTD
+418 
-426 RGEGAEKGRLTDR
+426 
-439 GGEREKVQYALR
+439 QYALR
-451 DITFE
+451 DVTFD

-481 RLYDPTAG
+481 RLYDPTEG
-489 VVEVDGVNV
+489 IVEVDGVNV
-498 RDVELA
+498 TDVQLD

-641 EAGSVVE
+641 EAGGVVE

-677 AKGGLV
+677 AN